1 MLDILYS
8 LFQTII
14 HGITTI
20 LNMILSIP
28 RYVGYVTSFIFKLPE
43 FIYIP
48 IMLVLL
54 ATIIIHIKRLVF

>member
-28 RYVGYVTSFIFKLPE
+28 RYVGYVTSFIVTLPG
-43 FIYIP
+43 FIVAPLMIA
-48 IMLVLL
+48 LL
-54 ATIIIHIKRLVF
+54 AAVLIHIKRLVF

>member
-28 RYVGYVTSFIFKLPE
+28 RYVGYVSSFILTLPA
-43 FIYIP
+43 FIVTPLMIA
-48 IMLVLL
+48 LL
-54 ATIIIHIKRLVF
+54 ACVLIHIKRLVF

>member
-28 RYVGYVTSFIFKLPE
+28 RYVGYVSSFILTMPS

-48 IMLVLL
+48 LMIALIACVL
-54 ATIIIHIKRLVF
+54 IHIKRLVI

>member
-28 RYVGYVTSFIFKLPE
+28 RYVGYVTSFILILPA
-43 FIYIP
+43 FIVAPLMIA
-48 IMLVLL
+48 LL
-54 ATIIIHIKRLVF
+54 AAVLIKIKRLVF

>member
-28 RYVGYVTSFIFKLPE
+28 RYVGYVTSFILTLPA
-43 FIYIP
+43 FIVAPLMIA
-48 IMLVLL
+48 LL
-54 ATIIIHIKRLVF
+54 AAVLIKIKRLVF

>member
-1 MLDILYS
+1 MLDIIYS

-28 RYVGYVTSFIFKLPE
+28 KYVTYLVGLIGLMPTFISV
-43 FIYIP
+43 P
-48 IMLVLL
+48 ILIV
-54 ATIIIHIKRLVF
+54 IIASIVIGLKRLVF

>member
-8 LFQTII
+8 LFLTII

-28 RYVGYVTSFIFKLPE
+28 RYVGYVSNFILTLPT
-43 FIYIP
+43 FIVAPLMIA
-48 IMLVLL
+48 LL
-54 ATIIIHIKRLVF
+54 AAVLIHIKRLVF